1 MRNFLSVDL
10 NQKRIF
16 GLDLLRFLAI
26 IMVLISHGRLLLKS
40 TLGSS
45 IDFLSLGGFWGVE
58 LFFVLSGFLI
68 GGILIKIYEPLPLYD
83 FNTIKSFW
91 KRRWFR
97 TLPNYYLVLILNI
110 ILALILGKFVFDDL
124 RYYSFF
130 IFSQNLFTEHPNFFG
145 EAWSLA
151 VEEWFYL
158 VYPVV
163 LFFTCKLSP
172 VSWNNKRK
180 LLFSIILVFLFSF
193 VLKIIISFFLNIN
206 WDSNIRRMAPLRL
219 DSILTG
225 VLFSWFNFY
234 YHKLFNKYK
243 TVMLIISIL
252 FLSISGYNYFKDIV
266 EGGMFGTSFFSKTFY
281 FNITSLGFAFL
292 LPYANYSKS
301 STPKSIWKKTVTII
315 SLISYSMYLIHYSFI
330 LVFLRKIFTGN
341 SSVIIA
347 ISIFILYFLI
357 TIFFSI
363 LLYNFYEKPM
373 TDLRDFETNKKGLL
387 FVKEYLKKAFKTLK
401 VAFN

>member
-1 MRNFLSVDL
+1 
-10 NQKRIF
+10 
-16 GLDLLRFLAI
+16 
-26 IMVLISHGRLLLKS
+26 
-40 TLGSS
+40 
-45 IDFLSLGGFWGVE
+45 
-58 LFFVLSGFLI
+58 
-68 GGILIKIYEPLPLYD
+68 
-83 FNTIKSFW
+83 
-91 KRRWFR
+91 
-97 TLPNYYLVLILNI
+97 
-110 ILALILGKFVFDDL
+110 
-124 RYYSFF
+124 
-130 IFSQNLFTEHPNFFG
+130 
-145 EAWSLA
+145 
-151 VEEWFYL
+151 
-158 VYPVV
+158 
-163 LFFTCKLSP
+163 
-172 VSWNNKRK
+172 
-180 LLFSIILVFLFSF
+180 
-193 VLKIIISFFLNIN
+193 
-206 WDSNIRRMAPLRL
+206 
-219 DSILTG
+219 
-225 VLFSWFNFY
+225 
-234 YHKLFNKYK
+234 
-243 TVMLIISIL
+243 MLIISIL

-301 STPKSIWKKTVTII
+301 ITPKSSWKNTVTII